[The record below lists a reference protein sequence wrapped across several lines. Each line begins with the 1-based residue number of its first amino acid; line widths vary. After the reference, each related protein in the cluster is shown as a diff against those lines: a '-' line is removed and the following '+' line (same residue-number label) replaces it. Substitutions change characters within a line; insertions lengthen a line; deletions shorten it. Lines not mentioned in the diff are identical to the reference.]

1 MQIGN
6 ISFNLES
13 IKDISKDEFIKLY
26 RGQLDGA
33 DINDAF
39 ELIQKELNKTET
51 KEEIKKAP
59 RKK

>member
-13 IKDISKDEFIKLY
+13 LRGISKEDFVQHY
-26 RGQLDGA
+26 RGSLDGA
-33 DINDAF
+33 DINEAY

-59 RKK
+59 KRK